1 MCIVITD
8 KSLCNVCATV
18 ITKLECCWIETYKAS
33 NTITKITY
41 YSNKFNAVKWCN
53 QVGIQNLH
61 AHL

>member
-18 ITKLECCWIETYKAS
+18 ITKLEYCWIETYKAS

-41 YSNKFNAVKWCN
+41 YSNKFNAVK
-53 QVGIQNLH
+53 
-61 AHL
+61 